1 MVSVGALNPNRTIA
15 LFSNAGDWVT
25 CHRPGAAL
33 VSTFPIT
40 FDASGLPLARVYVP
54 GEGWRETVDPDNF
67 RSRIRDVERDV
78 VLGADPGRRDRRRP
92 CVSGDCGPIDDV
104 DRRVDA
110 STRAWQAIEK
120 TVGSVTRP

>member
-15 LFSNAGDWVT
+15 LFSNAGDWVS

-40 FDASGLPLARVYVP
+40 FDASGLPIARVFVP

-67 RSRIRDVERDV
+67 RSGFGTWSGTSFSAPILAAEM
-78 VLGADPGRRDRRRP
+78 AQAI
-92 CVSGDCGPIDDV
+92 VSGDCGPIDDV
-104 DRRVDA
+104 DRD
-110 STRAWQAIEK
+110 STVARAWQAIEK